1 MSSPRVSVIVPVY
14 NSMPHLERALE
25 SLRAQTVGDL
35 EVICVDDGSSDDSLA
50 LLERYR
56 ADADFP
62 ALTVLTGEHGG
73 PGCARNRG
81 LDVATGTYVYFLDA
95 DDFIEPHTLELA
107 CGRADELGLDVVIWD
122 FWHFNDRMGRDQ
134 HPPVGTLD
142 FPAFSDYPGH
152 EGRVF
157 SAADNPDAVFSAFGN
172 WPWNKLFRRELIEE
186 SGLRFPPLFRTEDL
200 PFTCMAL
207 VRARRMAVIYERL
220 SHYRIR
226 TGTSAMDNKDRHALD
241 FLEALALFRGQL
253 ADAGLL
259 DAYRVAYDRWALG
272 SVVYNLN
279 SLRDVASFSQVF
291 RKLRAGGLERLG
303 LLREPEEAF
312 DNELDRRSLDLV
324 RAGNESAYLFFW
336 MRNHV
341 VFGDDAHDVF
351 DLVESQRDGAFAE
364 RDAARADLDR
374 AREELGRMREEL
386 ARERDARERVEKDLY
401 DVRRSAEYR
410 YGTAMLRPARA
421 VKNRLGKRK

>member
-1 MSSPRVSVIVPVY
+1 MPQENVQADPVLLTHLLNETIDKRLDILRRV
-14 NSMPHLERALE
+14 AD
-25 SLRAQTVGDL
+25 VGSISEAARGAGVSYKAAWQAIETL
-35 EVICVDDGSSDDSLA
+35 SNLA
-50 LLERYR
+50 
-56 ADADFP
+56 
-62 ALTVLTGEHGG
+62 GG
-73 PGCARNRG
+73 PLVEKVVGGRSGGGTRITSRG
-81 LDVATGTYVYFLDA
+81 
-95 DDFIEPHTLELA
+95 
-107 CGRADELGLDVVIWD
+107 
-122 FWHFNDRMGRDQ
+122 
-134 HPPVGTLD
+134 
-142 FPAFSDYPGH
+142 
-152 EGRVF
+152 
-157 SAADNPDAVFSAFGN
+157 
-172 WPWNKLFRRELIEE
+172 EE
-186 SGLRFPPLFRTEDL
+186 VLRLNE
-200 PFTCMAL
+200 AL

-272 SVVYNLN
+272 SMVYNLN

-336 MRNHV
+336 LRNHV

-421 VKNRLGKRK
+421 VKNRLDKRK